1 MEIIILYHF
10 EVKILLLLLLLNHNY
25 EEFESLFIAELDIQ
39 AWFQLKG
46 HNLFDLPFRGIE
58 TVYTLL
64 LNIVGLRLND
74 FEREVRD
81 SELLLFFPSF
91 IKRSILSDIFSIFSS
106 LKKTFST
113 IFCSF
118 LLKCKMYVWLEF
130 RTWSYRVIKRHTDLD
145 VDHMIVLI
153 LFSYCRIK
161 QACYMWKDCIL
172 INVINPSLSLK
183 FYSTIKTSLNWL
195 YRVQIPYV

>member
-1 MEIIILYHF
+1 MKNLNHYS
-10 EVKILLLLLLLNHNY
+10 LLNLTFKLGWLTKAVIY
-25 EEFESLFIAELDIQ
+25 MKPFEPVPLNRFVEPVRNR
-39 AWFQLKG
+39 LKRL
-46 HNLFDLPFRGIE
+46 N
-58 TVYTLL
+58 TLL

-113 IFCSF
+113 MFCSF

-145 VDHMIVLI
+145 VDHLIVLI

-161 QACYMWKDCIL
+161 QACYMWKDCLL

-195 YRVQIPYV
+195 